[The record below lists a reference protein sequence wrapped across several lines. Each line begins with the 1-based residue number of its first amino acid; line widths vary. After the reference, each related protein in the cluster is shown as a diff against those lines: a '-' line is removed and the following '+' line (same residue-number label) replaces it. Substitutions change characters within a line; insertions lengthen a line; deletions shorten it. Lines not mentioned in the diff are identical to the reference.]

1 MKMTAEKLFELKEP
15 HFTKLAKDEF
25 GNFNARYVIEFAE
38 AYAKQDNA
46 DCRNMLKLKTKRIEQ
61 LKAVVDRSK
70 ELLEKQDDEIWEL
83 KDEVYTLG
91 QIVFLKTINKWQVG
105 KE

>member
-1 MKMTAEKLFELKEP
+1 MTFERNEIERLEQQNKQLKQTMEY
-15 HFTKLAKDEF
+15 LYEF
-25 GNFNARYVIEFAE
+25 ISDVA
-38 AYAKQDNA
+38 
-46 DCRNMLKLKTKRIEQ
+46 EQ
-61 LKAVVDRSK
+61 LGMDTDGIGYDGLQLSIEDFKDKHLQAEVDRLK
-70 ELLEKQDDEIWEL
+70 ELLEKQDDEIFAL